1 MTQSSLSTGTWVLGF
16 RWVGHGVVS
25 HSCTDRDRVGSSLG
39 AAAYWKQ
46 SRKSLDN
53 CESAGLRLHR
63 ETSRPWP
70 GAMPWLAQ
78 TEERYV

>member
-1 MTQSSLSTGTWVLGF
+1 MTQSSLSTGTWGLGF

-25 HSCTDRDRVGSSLG
+25 HIRTDRDRVCSSLG
-39 AAAYWKQ
+39 PAAYGKQ
-46 SRKSLDN
+46 SRKFLDN
-53 CESAGLRLHR
+53 CESAGLRFHR

-70 GAMPWLAQ
+70 GAVSWPAQ